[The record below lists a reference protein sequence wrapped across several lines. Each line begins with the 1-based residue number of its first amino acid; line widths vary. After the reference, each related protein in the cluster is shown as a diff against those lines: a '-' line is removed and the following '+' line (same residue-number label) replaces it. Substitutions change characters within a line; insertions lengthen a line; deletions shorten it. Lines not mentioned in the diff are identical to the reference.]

1 MLGEENTVKSGKGFM
16 DTYGGHSDMLQFVT
30 FNLATQRYAT
40 DILKVQEINNL
51 KDITPIPKSP
61 RYVEGAINLRG
72 KVIPVLNLRK
82 KFNMPFEPLN
92 DLTKIII
99 IVIHGITMGI
109 IVDSVSDVLR
119 ISRDVVEPPPRVASG
134 NIRSEF
140 IRGIAK
146 LQEGLIIILD
156 MDNLLD
162 IHEQQAV
169 FGDA

>member
-99 IVIHGITMGI
+99 IVITGACWLFYAG
-109 IVDSVSDVLR
+109 
-119 ISRDVVEPPPRVASG
+119 
-134 NIRSEF
+134 SEYP
-140 IRGIAK
+140 
-146 LQEGLIIILD
+146 
-156 MDNLLD
+156 
-162 IHEQQAV
+162 
-169 FGDA
+169 